1 MFGTSPCER
10 IIELSILCITLSIF
24 LLGLLVMFFLFWKS
38 NRRHQKEILE
48 LGRYSTNVQAIIDKN
63 IPNLL
68 SDIIEDCFRDYEIM
82 ILIPRNELYITDE
95 REKEIRADLVQKVV
109 NRLSP
114 MALDKL
120 SLFYNVHKIDEIIAD
135 KVYITVMDYVVR
147 HNSLIDEEASRN
159 TVNSSEIKK

>member
-1 MFGTSPCER
+1 MVGTSPCER
-10 IIELSILCITLSIF
+10 IIELTILCIALSVF
-24 LLGLLVMFFLFWKS
+24 LIGLLVMFFLFWRS

-68 SDIIEDCFRDYEIM
+68 SDIIEDCFRDYDIM
-82 ILIPRNELYITDE
+82 ILTPKNELYITDE

-109 NRLSP
+109 NRISP

-147 HNSLIDEEASRN
+147 HNALIEAEATRN
-159 TVNSSEIKK
+159 TPNSSETKK